1 MERMINNRLIWF
13 LEQYNILSVEQAGF
27 RPGRSVMDSIVKLHE
42 DILKAWIKD
51 QMVATIFLDFEQA
64 FDSVR
69 YSILINRLRE
79 TGR

>member
-1 MERMINNRLIWF
+1 
-13 LEQYNILSVEQAGF
+13 
-27 RPGRSVMDSIVKLHE
+27 MDSIVKLHE

-51 QMVATIFLDFEQA
+51 QMVATISLDLEQA